1 MMNIFNLGF
10 FFPSQTNIDQ
20 HTYMELIKYDQ
31 QKLNRTCLKCE
42 NKPHWLS
49 CIKQV
54 GF

>member
-10 FFPSQTNIDQ
+10 FSLHKQTLIN
-20 HTYMELIKYDQ
+20 TYMELIKYDQ